1 MSTRRSTSQLTEAN
15 RAIVRLLDLGA
26 STSCCVA
33 FLMSEFQLSRATAYR
48 NVAYCNEERGR
59 QGVNPVEPPTFAV
72 RDTCLRR
79 CMQSLYKAEMAG
91 NVGDVARL
99 AKEVRA
105 LLSLG
110 AVEQRPSRL
119 TKDLFLSH
127 NDPTTPPSTNDEP
140 NTTTARHA
148 AETGEW
154 SEFFDSL
161 TDERG
166 IRGQESSSITK
177 EASQER

>member
-1 MSTRRSTSQLTEAN
+1 MSQRRTTSQLTEAN
-15 RAIVRLLDLGA
+15 QAIVRLLDLGA

-33 FLMSEFQLSRATAYR
+33 FLMSEYQLSRATAYR

-59 QGVNPVEPPTFAV
+59 QGLHPVEPPTFAV
-72 RDTCLRR
+72 RDTCLRL
-79 CMQSLYKAEMAG
+79 CMQSLYKAEIAG
-91 NVGDVARL
+91 NVQDVARL

-110 AVEQRPSRL
+110 AVEQRPSL

-127 NDPTTPPSTNDEP
+127 NDPTTPHSTNDEP

-148 AETGEW
+148 SETGEW

-161 TDERG
+161 TN
-166 IRGQESSSITK
+166 
-177 EASQER
+177 

>member
-1 MSTRRSTSQLTEAN
+1 MSIRRSTNELAEAN
-15 RAIVRLLDLGA
+15 QAIVRLLDLGA

-33 FLMSEFQLSRATAYR
+33 FLMSEYQLSRATAYR

-59 QGVNPVEPPTFAV
+59 QGLHPVEPPTFAV
-72 RDTCLRR
+72 RDTCLRL

-91 NVGDVARL
+91 NVGNVARL

-110 AVEQRPSRL
+110 AVEQRPSL
-119 TKDLFLSH
+119 TKNLFLSH
-127 NDPTTPPSTNDEP
+127 NDPTSPPSTNDEP
-140 NTTTARHA
+140 NTTTARNS
-148 AETGEW
+148 AETGEC

-161 TDERG
+161 TN
-166 IRGQESSSITK
+166 
-177 EASQER
+177 